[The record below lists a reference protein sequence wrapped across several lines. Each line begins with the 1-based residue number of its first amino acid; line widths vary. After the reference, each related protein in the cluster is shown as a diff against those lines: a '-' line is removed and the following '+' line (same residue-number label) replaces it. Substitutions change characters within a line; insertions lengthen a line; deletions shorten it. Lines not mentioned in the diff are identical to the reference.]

1 VGEWHKEGRE
11 SGGVV
16 GKGGGVKR
24 KGWRTEG
31 GRGERKGVG
40 KGKGMKISRIRVLLT

>member
-1 VGEWHKEGRE
+1 MEEWHKEGRE

-31 GRGERKGVG
+31 GEGRKEGSGEKG
-40 KGKGMKISRIRVLLT
+40 RE